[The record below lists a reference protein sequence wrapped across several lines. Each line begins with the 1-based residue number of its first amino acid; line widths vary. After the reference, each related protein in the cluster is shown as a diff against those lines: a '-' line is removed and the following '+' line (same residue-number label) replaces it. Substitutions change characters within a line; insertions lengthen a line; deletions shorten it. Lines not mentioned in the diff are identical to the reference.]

1 MSTKHGNI
9 KNDMQSEGQDSESD
23 VDSLTEDLDQIGRL
37 NLSMPLNLNLS
48 LSSYINNIPNLPAFD
63 IRNLRNLPKVQEFS
77 NEISRYISTYKSNS
91 SDIEA
96 PAEVQQTTINSM
108 KTAISTRIQM
118 HNFLNDLDL
127 GLSLATA
134 IDRLQPLTNII
145 HETIFLPAEDTSDFE
160 DDYDIDGERESENH
174 LNQNSTEPVGVDAIV
189 NRHQPFVSDIVKPDN
204 EGSHSSNYKQRRKRH
219 LHGAK
224 CFSDEDSATA
234 TGSDLDNVEG
244 LSIDEVK
251 ALTDLS
257 SLDDFYQE
265 SLLRRKIQK
274 IQGLDNL
281 SQTSKNKL
289 VTRLMMGN
297 YYKYVNENLAKNNMS
312 LSPNLKKQQ
321 LVLNEDRSSTPG
333 RSISEVIMEDSERTD
348 EHQSTSQEGRTESEV
363 ETVSEDDDDAVI
375 LTEKDQEP
383 SYYDAPFNTIMGC
396 THYQRNCKVE
406 CPTCFKWYPCRFC
419 HDSEITSHK
428 LSRQDV
434 KHILCMKCNT
444 PQIPESNYCI
454 SCEAELANYFCLKCK
469 LYDNDPTKDIYHCDK
484 CGICR
489 LGLGLGKDFYHCD
502 ECNIC
507 LSIDLRERHK
517 CLTNT
522 THCNC
527 PICNEYLFTSVNK
540 VVFMKCGHSIHQA
553 CYDELSKHSYKCPVC
568 KKTVVNVETQFRILD
583 QEIRQ
588 SPLPSPYNLWRCI
601 ISCND
606 CKGKS
611 NVPYHVVGLKC
622 KYCKSY
628 NTNQQKLIKPEEEE
642 EEEDNQEEEDDDQ
655 TSNRLNPMRLIQTNL
670 QSNFLIGENA
680 SNTPTEED
688 YDGDNNKN
696 SDDSDRESDHEMFAK
711 VRKLTNSIVSNLSP
725 SGSGSNTSTISS
737 QPQVSYITSILQG
750 FVNNATK
757 DNYISK
763 SNTDSDATMDEPDVT
778 NNETSSANIDNI
790 DIENSGSH

>member
-1 MSTKHGNI
+1 MSTELGNI
-9 KNDMQSEGQDSESD
+9 ENNRRTEENDSESD

-48 LSSYINNIPNLPAFD
+48 LSSYINNLPNLPTFD

-77 NEISRYISTYKSNS
+77 NEISRYISTHKSDS
-91 SDIEA
+91 SDTA
-96 PAEVQQTTINSM
+96 PPEVQQTTINSM

-118 HNFLNDLDL
+118 HNFLHDLDL
-127 GLSLATA
+127 GLSLTTA
-134 IDRLQPLTNII
+134 IDRLQPLTDII

-160 DDYDIDGERESENH
+160 DDYDIDRNRGLETH
-174 LNQNSTEPVGVDAIV
+174 QNQNSTEPVGVDAIV
-189 NRHQPFVSDIVKPDN
+189 NRHQPLVSNIVKPDN
-204 EGSHSSNYKQRRKRH
+204 EGSHSSNYKKRRKHR
-219 LHGAK
+219 LHGARSL
-224 CFSDEDSATA
+224 SDEDSATA

-265 SLLRRKIQK
+265 SLLRKKIQK

-281 SQTSKNKL
+281 SQKLKNKL

-312 LSPNLKKQQ
+312 LSPILKKQQ
-321 LVLNEDRSSTPG
+321 LVLNKEDSPE
-333 RSISEVIMEDSERTD
+333 RSISEVIMEDNEKID
-348 EHQSTSQEGRTESEV
+348 EQQSTSQEGRTESEV
-363 ETVSEDDDDAVI
+363 ETSEDDDDAVI

-383 SYYDAPFNTIMGC
+383 SYHDPPFNTIMGC
-396 THYQRNCKVE
+396 SHYQRNCKVE
-406 CPTCFKWYPCRFC
+406 CPTCFKWFPCRFC
-419 HDSEITSHK
+419 HDSEISSHK
-428 LSRQDV
+428 LIREDV

-454 SCEAELANYFCLKCK
+454 SCETELANYFCLKCK

-540 VVFMKCGHSIHQA
+540 VVFMKCGHLIHQM

-583 QEIRQ
+583 QEIQ
-588 SPLPSPYNLWRCI
+588 QLPLPQPYNLWRCI

-611 NVPYHVVGLKC
+611 NVPYHVLGLKC
-622 KYCKSY
+622 KYCRSY

-642 EEEDNQEEEDDDQ
+642 DEEEQDDENQEEDDDQ
-655 TSNRLNPMRLIQTNL
+655 SHLNPMRLIQTNL
-670 QSNFLIGENA
+670 HSNFIIDEHA
-680 SNTPTEED
+680 SNVPPEEE
-688 YDGDNNKN
+688 YDADNNKN
-696 SDDSDRESDHEMFAK
+696 SDELDKESDHEMFAK
-711 VRKLTNSIVSNLSP
+711 IRKLTNSIVSNLSS
-725 SGSGSNTSTISS
+725 SGYGSNTSTVGD

-757 DNYISK
+757 DKYVTK
-763 SNTDSDATMDEPDVT
+763 SNTDSDATKDE
-778 NNETSSANIDNI
+778 S
-790 DIENSGSH
+790 